1 MRSDLDG
8 AKTNADRPSG
18 SGQTRREVVR
28 QGIKLAF
35 IAPVISTFLAR
46 DAYADNYSCYPQG
59 HVCNN
64 DGSDPEDC
72 CAGLTCNG
80 LPGTCEP

>member
-1 MRSDLDG
+1 MRSDLCG
-8 AKTNADRPSG
+8 ANQDPDRPVDSRR
-18 SGQTRREVVR
+18 TRREVVR

-35 IAPVISTFLAR
+35 VAPVISTFFAR
-46 DAYADNYSCYPQG
+46 DAYADNYSCYTQG

-64 DGSDPEDC
+64 DSSDPEDC